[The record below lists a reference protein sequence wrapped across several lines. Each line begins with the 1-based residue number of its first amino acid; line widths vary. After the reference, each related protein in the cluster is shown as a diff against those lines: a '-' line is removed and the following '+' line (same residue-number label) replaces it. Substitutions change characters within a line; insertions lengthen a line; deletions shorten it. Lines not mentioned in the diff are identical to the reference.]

1 MNKKIPVAASLLA
14 LALAACG
21 DRNDVTDDAAA
32 YDSPAAPMAGADMTP
47 GQDPADMTADAGTLD
62 QRRAL
67 EMVVAVDEHEIAAA
81 EQAREKDVD
90 QDVLDYANTLH
101 TDHTRNLEQTRQLLD
116 NASGGDD
123 MATDSTDTAGTIAST
138 DGLATDPAMD
148 VDQMREKHEQER
160 ERLAEMEG
168 DEYQRAWLE
177 AMVQGHQEALGM
189 LDNRL
194 IPAATDSEVQ
204 QHLNTAREAIARH
217 LETAQ
222 GLQGDS

>member
-1 MNKKIPVAASLLA
+1 
-14 LALAACG
+14 
-21 DRNDVTDDAAA
+21 
-32 YDSPAAPMAGADMTP
+32 
-47 GQDPADMTADAGTLD
+47 MTADAGTLD

-116 NASGGDD
+116 DAAGGDG
-123 MATDSTDTAGTIAST
+123 MAMDGTDTAGTIAST

-160 ERLAEMEG
+160 ERLADMEG

-177 AMVQGHQEALGM
+177 AMVQGHQEALDM

-194 IPAATDSEVQ
+194 IPAATVSEVQ
-204 QHLNTAREAIARH
+204 QHLNTTREAIARH